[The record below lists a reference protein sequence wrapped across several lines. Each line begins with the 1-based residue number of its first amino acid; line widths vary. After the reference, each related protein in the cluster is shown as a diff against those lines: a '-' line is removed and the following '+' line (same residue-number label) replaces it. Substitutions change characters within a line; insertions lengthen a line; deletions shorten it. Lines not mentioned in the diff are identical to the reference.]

1 MHLSNTCVAFAADA
15 GVESAVALVK
25 RLLGEDGA
33 TRVLVFCG
41 AQSEE
46 HAEPLEQLL
55 ALKDRH
61 LDRLS
66 LSFVMD
72 REANEAELLRGRL
85 DAAKIDALAA
95 KLFDAK
101 SVREYH
107 VYGSPEL
114 GNDVTTVLT
123 KLGVDATRIHRA
135 RLKETRLK
143 EKGKDHAPAAHPSAT
158 TGATP
163 KTAAIPA
170 GAPTA
175 PQASAEQAHAASAA
189 NPSATTSTAPKTV
202 AIPDNASQTR
212 VEFVMDGRRR
222 AFSMHTGTESILD
235 AAARANIDLPF
246 SCKAGVCSTCRT
258 KLVRGQ
264 VEMRENYALEDWEL
278 EQGFILACQSHAKTP
293 EIELNYDE
301 K

>member
-25 RLLGEDGA
+25 RLLGEDAA

-46 HAEPLEQLL
+46 HAEPLEELL

-72 REANEAELLRGRL
+72 REPDEAELLRGAL

-107 VYGSPEL
+107 VYGSPQL
-114 GNDVTTVLT
+114 GDDVTAALT

-135 RLKETRLK
+135 RLKDREKNK
-143 EKGKDHAPAAHPSAT
+143 EKGLYHAPAAR
-158 TGATP
+158 
-163 KTAAIPA
+163 PA
-170 GAPTA
+170 
-175 PQASAEQAHAASAA
+175 
-189 NPSATTSTAPKTV
+189 ATTSTAPNTA
-202 AIPDNASQTR
+202 AIPTDASETR
-212 VEFVMDGRRR
+212 VSFVMDGRRR
-222 AFSMHTGTESILD
+222 SFLMHRGTESILD

-258 KLVRGQ
+258 KLVHGE
-264 VEMRENYALEDWEL
+264 VEMLQNYALEDWEL

>member
-1 MHLSNTCVAFAADA
+1 
-15 GVESAVALVK
+15 
-25 RLLGEDGA
+25 
-33 TRVLVFCG
+33 VLVFCG
-41 AQSEE
+41 AQGEE
-46 HAEPLEQLL
+46 HAEPLEELL

-72 REANEAELLRGRL
+72 REPDEAELLRGAL

-107 VYGSPEL
+107 VYGAPQL
-114 GNDVTTVLT
+114 GDEVTAALT
-123 KLGVDATRIHRA
+123 ELGVDTKRIHC
-135 RLKETRLK
+135 
-143 EKGKDHAPAAHPSAT
+143 APMKHHRPSNVE
-158 TGATP
+158 
-163 KTAAIPA
+163 
-170 GAPTA
+170 
-175 PQASAEQAHAASAA
+175 SAASAA
-189 NPSATTSTAPKTV
+189 RASATTSTAPKTA
-202 AIPDNASQTR
+202 AIPADAGETR

-222 AFSMHTGTESILD
+222 SFTMQRGTESILD
-235 AAARANIDLPF
+235 AAARSNIDLPF

-258 KLVRGQ
+258 KLVRGE
-264 VEMRENYALEDWEL
+264 VEMLQNYALEDWEL
-278 EQGFILACQSHAKTP
+278 EQGFILACQSHARTP